1 MTSAMRDID
10 ERTNLTN
17 NNQFELLLFRL
28 GDAAHTG
35 QSELFGI
42 NVFKV
47 REILVMPP
55 VTSVVGAEPS
65 ILGMADIRGQVIPD
79 RSAAPAR
86 MHAEVGLNIMLVT
99 EYARSTQGFAVE
111 AVEEIVRLDWSQVIS
126 AETSVKGG
134 LVTSIAKLD
143 AGGDNPRLVQVLDVE
158 QILRDVLPTASP
170 MWIRRP
176 SARQLNLRP
185 GSKMLCADDSALARG
200 LIENGLKAMGVQ
212 VVMTKSGQEAW
223 EMLGEIADLTASQG
237 ATIRDEVALVL
248 TDLEMPEMDGF
259 TLTRKIK
266 ADARLKSLPVVIH
279 SSLSGEASE
288 EHVRKV
294 GADAY
299 VSKFLAKDLADTI
312 RGVLARH
319 LHARRPS
326 RLPKGVAHKTPS
338 SCTGTHAATAFASRE
353 ARRSLSIAASSCA
366 MSASLSA
373 PDAAV
378 KHKTSPISTASRH
391 A

>member
-28 GDAAHTG
+28 GDATNSG

-47 REILVMPP
+47 REILVMPT
-55 VTSVVGAEPS
+55 VTTVVGAGPS
-65 ILGMADIRGQVIPD
+65 ILGMADIRGQVIPVID
-79 RSAAPAR
+79 LPRLLECTPKS
-86 MHAEVGLNIMLVT
+86 GLNIMLVT

-143 AGGDNPRLVQVLDVE
+143 VGGDNPRLVQVLDVE
-158 QILRDVLPTASP
+158 QILRDVLPTRQP
-170 MWIRRP
+170 DVDP
-176 SARQLNLRP
+176 STVGPQLNVRP
-185 GSKMLCADDSALARG
+185 GSKVLCADDSALARG
-200 LIENGLKAMGVQ
+200 LIENGLKAMGVP
-212 VVMTKSGQEAW
+212 VVMTKTGQEAW
-223 EMLGEIADLTASQG
+223 EMLGQIADLTASQG
-237 ATIRDEVALVL
+237 RTIRDEVALVL

-299 VSKFLAKDLADTI
+299 VSKFLAKDLAETI

-319 LHARRPS
+319 P
-326 RLPKGVAHKTPS
+326 
-338 SCTGTHAATAFASRE
+338 
-353 ARRSLSIAASSCA
+353 
-366 MSASLSA
+366 
-373 PDAAV
+373 
-378 KHKTSPISTASRH
+378 
-391 A
+391 